1 MKTVKFC
8 KRCDTPKPL
17 LDFSKD
23 KCKRD
28 GKRTIC
34 KKCDII
40 YSKKNNYKYKE
51 SKKQYYINNKEKFAE
66 IRQTPHAVATKK
78 QYYINNKEKFTET
91 RQTPHAVAAKKQYD
105 KEYQKVR
112 NFRYAN
118 DAEYKIV
125 TLLRGRLGLAIRA
138 QRTSKTADTMSLV
151 GCTIDELW
159 DHLKKQFKPWMT
171 VENHGLWEI
180 DHIIPCIK
188 FKLLCP
194 LQQVLCFHF
203 TNLQPL
209 KKEENRSKG
218 SEYTLN

>member
-8 KRCDTPKPL
+8 KKCDTSKPL
-17 LDFSKD
+17 LNFSKD
-23 KCKRD
+23 KYKHD
-28 GKRTIC
+28 GRRTVC

-40 YSKKNNYKYKE
+40 YWEKNGHKYIE
-51 SKKQYYINNKEKFAE
+51 LKKQW
-66 IRQTPHAVATKK
+66 R
-78 QYYINNKEKFTET
+78 INNKEKFTET

>member
-8 KRCDTPKPL
+8 KKCDTSKPL

-23 KCKRD
+23 KYKLD
-28 GKRTIC
+28 GRRTVC
-34 KKCDII
+34 KKCDTI
-40 YSKKNNYKYKE
+40 YFKKNFYRYKE
-51 SKKQYYINNKEKFAE
+51 YRKKWNINNKERVTE
-66 IRQTPHAVATKK
+66 LRQTPHA
-78 QYYINNKEKFTET
+78 I
-91 RQTPHAVAAKKQYD
+91 AAKKQYD
-105 KEYQKVR
+105 KEYQKVKK
-112 NFRYAN
+112 FRYAN

-125 TLLRGRLGLAIRA
+125 TLLRSRLGVAIKA

>member
-51 SKKQYYINNKEKFAE
+51 S
-66 IRQTPHAVATKK
+66 KK

>member
-8 KRCDTPKPL
+8 KKCDTSRPL
-17 LDFSKD
+17 LDFSRD

-28 GKRTIC
+28 GRRTVC
-34 KKCDII
+34 KKCDTI
-40 YSKKNNYKYKE
+40 YAKKNNYKYKE
-51 SKKQYYINNKEKFAE
+51 QRKKWSINNKEKIAE
-66 IRQTPHAVATKK
+66 LRQTPHAL
-78 QYYINNKEKFTET
+78 
-91 RQTPHAVAAKKQYD
+91 AVKKQYD
-105 KEYQKVR
+105 KEYQKIR

-118 DAEYKIV
+118 DAEYKILI
-125 TLLRGRLGLAIRA
+125 LLRSRLGKAIRA
-138 QRTSKTADTMSLV
+138 QHTSKTADTRSLV

>member
-8 KRCDTPKPL
+8 KKCDTSRPL

-28 GKRTIC
+28 GRRTVC
-34 KKCDII
+34 KKCDTI
-40 YSKKNNYKYKE
+40 YAKKNNYKYKE
-51 SKKQYYINNKEKFAE
+51 QRKKWSINNKEKIAE
-66 IRQTPHAVATKK
+66 IRQTPHAL
-78 QYYINNKEKFTET
+78 
-91 RQTPHAVAAKKQYD
+91 AVKKQYD
-105 KEYQKVR
+105 KEYQKIR

-118 DAEYKIV
+118 DAEYKILI
-125 TLLRGRLGLAIRA
+125 LLRSRLGKAIRA

>member
-8 KRCDTPKPL
+8 KKCDTSKPL

-28 GKRTIC
+28 GRRTVC
-34 KKCDII
+34 KKCDTI
-40 YSKKNNYKYKE
+40 YAKKNNYKYKE
-51 SKKQYYINNKEKFAE
+51 QRKKWNINNKERVKE
-66 IRQTPHAVATKK
+66 LRQTPHAVA
-78 QYYINNKEKFTET
+78 
-91 RQTPHAVAAKKQYD
+91 VKKQYD
-105 KEYQKVR
+105 KEYQKVKK
-112 NFRYAN
+112 FRYDN

-125 TLLRGRLGLAIRA
+125 ILLRSRLGKAIKA
-138 QRTSKTADTMSLV
+138 QRTSKTADTRSLV

-209 KKEENRSKG
+209 EKEENRSKG

>member
-8 KRCDTPKPL
+8 KKCDTSRPL
-17 LDFSKD
+17 LDFSRD

-51 SKKQYYINNKEKFAE
+51 QRKKWSINNKEKIAE
-66 IRQTPHAVATKK
+66 IRQTPHAL
-78 QYYINNKEKFTET
+78 
-91 RQTPHAVAAKKQYD
+91 AVKKQYD
-105 KEYQKVR
+105 KEYQKIR

>member
-8 KRCDTPKPL
+8 KKCDTSRPL
-17 LDFSKD
+17 LDFSRD

-28 GKRTIC
+28 GRRTVC
-34 KKCDII
+34 KKCDTI
-40 YSKKNNYKYKE
+40 YAKKNNYKYKE
-51 SKKQYYINNKEKFAE
+51 QRKKWSINNKEKIAE
-66 IRQTPHAVATKK
+66 IRQTPHAL
-78 QYYINNKEKFTET
+78 
-91 RQTPHAVAAKKQYD
+91 AVKKQYD
-105 KEYQKVR
+105 KEYQKIR

-118 DAEYKIV
+118 DAEYKILI
-125 TLLRGRLGLAIRA
+125 LLRSRLGKAIRA